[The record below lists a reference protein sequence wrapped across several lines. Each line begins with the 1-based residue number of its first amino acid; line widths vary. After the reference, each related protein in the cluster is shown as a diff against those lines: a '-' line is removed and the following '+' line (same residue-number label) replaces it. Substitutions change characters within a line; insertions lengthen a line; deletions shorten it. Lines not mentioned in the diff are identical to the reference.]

1 MATTLSTSTPASTI
15 SSADFARSDGQI
27 GGETDV
33 PSMDD
38 ILRNSPAAKLLG
50 LKEEAQTED
59 AEDALTQDEESE
71 GADPASE
78 DESENETDSKDDEE
92 EVTEKDD
99 EESTP
104 EGELP
109 SEEEI
114 EWTYKIPVKID
125 GKEQHLTLEEVRKGY
140 ATAQHLS
147 AEGRKLGELK
157 KQVETER
164 TEKLQ
169 EVIQLG
175 SILNQEMTRAE
186 DALQTEYNKITA
198 EIDKARDDGDTYAA
212 RELKDKREGV
222 QEQYW
227 KTRNNREAGAKAIA
241 EQWQSQQQEQQK
253 EQLKKFHAEVKDKI
267 PDFSEKVALSIRDFA
282 IKEGVPEAL
291 LDILYDV
298 NAVKFINDYRK
309 LKTAKDRGEVKR
321 KEAPAAKSVPSKKGT
336 PISQREAASAQ
347 SQRSKVLSGQGNK
360 SDEMDFL
367 KRISS
372 IGRKL

>member
-298 NAVKFINDYRK
+298 NAVRFINDYRK